1 MFFKSVFFLID
12 YTLQKAYQTVFQ
24 LKNQLFVIKN
34 YYIVIKHVV
43 LYDILSHKGFYM
55 FAIEEFDIKLETD
68 FIGRNF
74 IYLDETES
82 TNRFVLNSA
91 NNVKYDGSV
100 VLAEFQTAGRGR
112 LDRKWVSSREQNL
125 TFTILVDLKERS
137 ITHPQLLNFVASL
150 VVARSIENLHL
161 IKTNLKWPND
171 VLVGSKKVAGILCE
185 SVSQGSRISKVAVG
199 IGVNVNQANFASG
212 YLTEPTSVRMEL
224 KQTVSRER
232 LLAEILNNFEY
243 TLARLEEEPNQIV
256 AEWKQFCKMLGDKVT
271 VKAGEEEFTGLFT
284 DVSEEGHIIL
294 IDNFEDKKTITF
306 GDVSAI

>member
-1 MFFKSVFFLID
+1 LFFKSDFFLID

-24 LKNQLFVIKN
+24 LKNQLFVNKK
-34 YYIVIKHVV
+34 YYIVIKYVV
-43 LYDILSHKGFYM
+43 LYDTMSHKGFYM

-91 NNVKYDGSV
+91 NNVKQDGSV

-137 ITHPQLLNFVASL
+137 IKHPQLLNFVASL

-199 IGVNVNQANFASG
+199 IGINVNQANFASG

-224 KQTVSRER
+224 KQPVSRER

-294 IDNFEDKKTITF
+294 IDNYDDKKTITF

>member
-1 MFFKSVFFLID
+1 
-12 YTLQKAYQTVFQ
+12 
-24 LKNQLFVIKN
+24 
-34 YYIVIKHVV
+34 
-43 LYDILSHKGFYM
+43 M

-91 NNVKYDGSV
+91 NNVKQDGSV

-137 ITHPQLLNFVASL
+137 IKHPQLLNFVASL

-199 IGVNVNQANFASG
+199 IGINVNQANFASG

-224 KQTVSRER
+224 KQPVSRER

-294 IDNFEDKKTITF
+294 IDNYDDKKTITF

>member
-1 MFFKSVFFLID
+1 MFFKSDFFLID

-24 LKNQLFVIKN
+24 LKNQLFVNKK
-34 YYIVIKHVV
+34 YYIVIKYVV
-43 LYDILSHKGFYM
+43 LYDTMSHKGFYM

-91 NNVKYDGSV
+91 NNVKQDGSV

-137 ITHPQLLNFVASL
+137 IKHPQLLNFVASL

-199 IGVNVNQANFASG
+199 IGINVNQANFASG

-224 KQTVSRER
+224 KQPVSRER

-294 IDNFEDKKTITF
+294 IDNYDDKKTITF